1 MNNNFSWTQNSYLF
15 SFVNKEERKNMI
27 ESPIGKSAWNLTA
40 AFYCLSKEKYLFGPH
55 QVENINCGFF
65 CFSLLTLDKYFY
77 AVYSART
84 LPRVTGKELIITLS
98 AITDCRHQYE
108 QRRQMQL

>member
-1 MNNNFSWTQNSYLF
+1 
-15 SFVNKEERKNMI
+15 MI

-40 AFYCLSKEKYLFGPH
+40 AFYCLSKEKDLFGPH

-98 AITDCRHQYE
+98 AITDCRHQCE